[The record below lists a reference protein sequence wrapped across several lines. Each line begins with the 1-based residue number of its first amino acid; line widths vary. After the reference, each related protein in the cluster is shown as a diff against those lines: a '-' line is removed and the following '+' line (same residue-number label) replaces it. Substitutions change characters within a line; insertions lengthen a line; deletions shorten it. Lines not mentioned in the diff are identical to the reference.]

1 MRVFLDKKLLVCY
14 NSHIL
19 NNKRRFLLMKSVLV
33 IGMGRF
39 GRHLAKRM
47 LDLGNDVMIVDSN
60 EKLIGELSATFEDSQ
75 IGDCTNENV
84 IKSLGVDQFDICF
97 VTIGEDFQS
106 SLVITSLL
114 KKYNAKFVMAK
125 ANQDIQADLLKK
137 IGADEIVYPE
147 KETANRLAVR
157 YNAKNVFDYI
167 PLTSEF
173 SLYEIPII
181 RDWAGKTIFDIDV
194 RKKYKVNIIAVKK
207 GNSLQSL
214 PGADYRFD
222 FDDHIVVIGASADV
236 FKLTSKT

>member
-1 MRVFLDKKLLVCY
+1 
-14 NSHIL
+14 
-19 NNKRRFLLMKSVLV
+19 MKSVLV

>member
-1 MRVFLDKKLLVCY
+1 
-14 NSHIL
+14 
-19 NNKRRFLLMKSVLV
+19 MKSILV

-39 GRHLAKRM
+39 GRHLAGKM

-60 EKLIGELSATFEDSQ
+60 EKLVEELSVKFTDSQ

-114 KKYNAKFVMAK
+114 KKYNAKFVIAK
-125 ANQDIQADLLKK
+125 ANQDIQEDLLKK

-147 KETANRLAVR
+147 KEIANKLAVR
-157 YNAKNVFDYI
+157 YNARNVFDYI
-167 PLTSEF
+167 PLTSDF

-181 RDWAGKTIFDIDV
+181 REWAGKTIYDIDV
-194 RKKYKVNIIAVKK
+194 RKKYKINIIAVKK

-214 PGADYRFD
+214 PAPDYRFD
-222 FDDHIVVIGASADV
+222 FDDHIVVIGKSTDV
-236 FKLTSKT
+236 FKLASKT